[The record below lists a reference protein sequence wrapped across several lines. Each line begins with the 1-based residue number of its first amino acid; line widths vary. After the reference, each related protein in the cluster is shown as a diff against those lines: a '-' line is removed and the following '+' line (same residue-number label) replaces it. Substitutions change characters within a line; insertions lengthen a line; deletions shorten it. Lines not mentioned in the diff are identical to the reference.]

1 MEIFFHRGLQ
11 QCGVGYLG
19 RMVRDAGEV
28 SIACLLKV
36 ILAFIGVAIQ
46 AQLERLGVIG
56 SPLVGE
62 ADFVN
67 YLYGVFAELIVRYKR
82 LINDAVS
89 FELEGVVV
97 DFHDVSPSRV
107 APEGA
112 GWFRSCNRKKRKA
125 SLSGQNIDL
134 RGPILLGC
142 FSYA

>member
-36 ILAFIGVAIQ
+36 IFAFIGVAIQ

-62 ADFVN
+62 ADFVD

-82 LINDAVS
+82 LINDVVS

-97 DFHDVSPSRV
+97 DFHDLFSRKI

-112 GWFRSCNRKKRKA
+112 V
-125 SLSGQNIDL
+125 DL
-134 RGPILLGC
+134 G
-142 FSYA
+142 FKV